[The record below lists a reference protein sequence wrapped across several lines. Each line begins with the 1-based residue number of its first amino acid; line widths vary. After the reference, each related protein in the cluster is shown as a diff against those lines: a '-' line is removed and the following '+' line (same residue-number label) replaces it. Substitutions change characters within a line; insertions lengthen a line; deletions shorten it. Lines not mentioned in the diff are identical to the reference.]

1 MTRHPDLT
9 PRAEAR
15 SLLVIAAPLMAA
27 YLADLA
33 MFVTTKLVV
42 GELGYKELAAVG
54 LGGSLA
60 FEVSIV
66 LAGLLSI
73 TAVLAAQAEGAG
85 RKAEAGNAMRQGM
98 IVAALIGLPFT
109 ALIWNLDAVMRWTGQ
124 DPDVTELAGPFLRAL
139 SFYALPSLFFFV
151 ARDFTAALSRTRAV
165 MVISFAAV
173 PVNWFMAEGLV
184 HGRFGMPAMGL
195 AGAGAT
201 IAIVHWIMLAAL
213 IAYIYL
219 TPALRGYGVFRARLR
234 VDWPVVSE
242 VFRLGFPIAG
252 LVAIEAGMFTAVGL
266 LSGTLGAEMLAAHQV
281 LMAWIGIPFVIAA
294 GLAEGAM
301 VRVAH
306 GVGRRDLPGARQA
319 GFVGLALG
327 AGLLTLLV
335 IFPLTMAEEITRIF
349 IPADDPGFDEV
360 SDLVSGIMIIAA
372 IFQVFDGVQ
381 VIMARCLRAVKD
393 AYFPLWLGGFGYW
406 VMGIGGGYL
415 LAFPMGW
422 GGAGLW
428 TGLAMGLIVTAIL
441 LTIRF
446 SLLTRRLVQAAK
458 ARPVTDS

>member
-1 MTRHPDLT
+1 MSETPQIT
-9 PRAEAR
+9 PRREAR
-15 SLLVIAAPLMAA
+15 SLAAIALPLVAA

-73 TAVLAAQAEGAG
+73 TAVLAAQAEGGG

-109 ALIWNLDAVMRWTGQ
+109 ALIWNMDAVMRWTGQ
-124 DPDVTELAGPFLRAL
+124 DEEVTALAGPFLRAL
-139 SFYALPSLFFFV
+139 SFYALPALFFFV

-165 MVISFAAV
+165 MVIAFAAV
-173 PVNWFMAEGLV
+173 PVNWVLAEGLV
-184 HGRFGMPAMGL
+184 HGRFGMPEMGL

-201 IAIVHWIMLAAL
+201 VAIVHWGMFAAL
-213 IAYIYL
+213 IGYIYF

-234 VDWPVVSE
+234 IDWPVVGE

-252 LVAIEAGMFTAVGL
+252 LVAVEAGMFTAVGL
-266 LSGTLGAEMLAAHQV
+266 LSGVVGAEMLAAHQV
-281 LMAWIGIPFVIAA
+281 LMAWIGLPFVIAA
-294 GLAEGAM
+294 GLAEGSM

-306 GVGRRDLPGARQA
+306 GVGRGDMPGARQA

-327 AGLLTLLV
+327 AAILTLLV
-335 IFPLTMAEEITRIF
+335 VFPLTMAEEITQIF
-349 IPADDPGFDEV
+349 IAADDPGFEKV
-360 SDLVSGIMIIAA
+360 SSLVSTIMIIAA
-372 IFQVFDGVQ
+372 VFQVFDGMQ
-381 VIMARCLRAVKD
+381 VIMARSLRAVKD
-393 AYFPLWLGGFGYW
+393 AYFPLWLGAFGYW

-422 GGAGLW
+422 GGQGLW
-428 TGLAMGLIVTAIL
+428 VGLAMGLIVTAIL
-441 LTIRF
+441 LTLRF
-446 SLLTRRLVQAAK
+446 AALTRRLVQAAK
-458 ARPVTDS
+458 ARPAASA